1 MRTGRPKKALTLS
14 PENRE
19 RLESL
24 AHRARS
30 QPLLARRARVVLA
43 CAEGLDNRTVA
54 RKLRCLVA
62 MVGKWR
68 ARFLKAGLEALYD
81 EPRPGAPRTVSD
93 EQVEKVV
100 IQTLE
105 STPRGETHWSTR
117 GLAKATGLSRMTIS
131 RIWHA
136 FGLQP
141 HRTDTFQLSPDPQ
154 LIEKVRDIVGLYMN
168 PPEHALVL
176 CVDEKSQIQALD
188 RTQPLLPMQ
197 PGQLERGTHDYKR
210 NGTTSLFA
218 ALELKTNR
226 VIGQLHRRHRSLE
239 FRKFLDRIE
248 SQVPADL
255 DVHLIVDNYATHKT
269 AIIRKWF
276 AKRPRFHVHFTPTY
290 GSWINLVERW
300 FAELTHK
307 RIRRGVFRSVQDLE
321 SAIRE
326 FIDVHNEDPT
336 SFVWTRSAD
345 QILDSIARY
354 AQRTLAA
361 HSPALIARTTGTG
374 DEQRVVK
381 STQECDL
388 GMVVIVFRSWRWD
401 DARSGFGKKGC
412 GSRPR
417 CCRWE

>member
-1 MRTGRPKKALTLS
+1 MRTGRPKQPLTIT
-14 PENRE
+14 EEERE
-19 RLESL
+19 RLQAL

-30 QPLLARRARVVLA
+30 QAPLARRARVVLA
-43 CAEGLDNRTVA
+43 CAEGLDHQTVA
-54 RKLRCLVA
+54 RKLRCSVG

-68 ARFLKAGLEALYD
+68 ARFLKGRLEALYD
-81 EPRPGAPRTVSD
+81 EPRPGTPRKVSD
-93 EQVEKVV
+93 AQVEQVV

-141 HRTDTFQLSPDPQ
+141 HRTDTFKLSPDPQ

-168 PPEHALVL
+168 PPEHAVVF

-197 PGQLERGTHDYKR
+197 PGQWERGTHDYKR

-218 ALELKTNR
+218 ALELGTHR

-248 SQVPADL
+248 SQVPAEL
-255 DVHLIVDNYATHKT
+255 EVHLIADNYATHKT
-269 AIIRKWF
+269 AMIRKWF

-300 FAELTHK
+300 FAELTNK
-307 RIRRGVFRSVQDLE
+307 RIRRGVFRSVKDLE
-321 SAIRE
+321 TAIRE
-326 FIDVHNEDPT
+326 FIEVHNEDPT
-336 SFVWTRSAD
+336 PFVWTKTAD
-345 QILDSIARY
+345 QILASIARY
-354 AQRTLAA
+354 AQRTLTA
-361 HSPALIARTTGTG
+361 HPSRLIARTTGTG
-374 DEQRVVK
+374 D
-381 STQECDL
+381 
-388 GMVVIVFRSWRWD
+388 
-401 DARSGFGKKGC
+401 
-412 GSRPR
+412 
-417 CCRWE
+417 

>member
-1 MRTGRPKKALTLS
+1 MRTGRPKQPLILT
-14 PENRE
+14 EEERE

-54 RKLRCLVA
+54 RKLRASLG

-68 ARFLKAGLEALYD
+68 ARFLRERLEGLYD
-81 EPRPGAPRTVSD
+81 EPRPGAPRTVTD
-93 EQVEKVV
+93 AQVEQVVV
-100 IQTLE
+100 QTLE

-141 HRTDTFQLSPDPQ
+141 HRTDTFKLSPDPL
-154 LIEKVRDIVGLYMN
+154 LIEKVRDIVGLYIH

-188 RTQPLLPMQ
+188 RTQPLLPMR
-197 PGQLERGTHDYKR
+197 PGQLERRTHDYKR
-210 NGTTSLFA
+210 HGTTSLFA
-218 ALELKTNR
+218 ALELKTSR
-226 VIGQLHRRHRSLE
+226 VIGQLHRRHRSVE

-248 SQVPADL
+248 AHVPAGL
-255 DVHLIVDNYATHKT
+255 DIHLILDNYGTHKT

-300 FAELTHK
+300 FAELTNK
-307 RIRRGVFRSVQDLE
+307 RIRRGVFRSLQDLE
-321 SAIRE
+321 AAIRE
-326 FIDVHNEDPT
+326 SIDVHNEDPT
-336 SFVWTRSAD
+336 PFVWTKSAD
-345 QILDSIARY
+345 QILASMARY

-361 HSPALIARTTGTG
+361 HPA
-374 DEQRVVK
+374 
-381 STQECDL
+381 
-388 GMVVIVFRSWRWD
+388 
-401 DARSGFGKKGC
+401 
-412 GSRPR
+412 
-417 CCRWE
+417 

>member
-1 MRTGRPKKALTLS
+1 MRTGRPKQPLTIT
-14 PENRE
+14 EEERE

-30 QPLLARRARVVLA
+30 QALLARRARVVLG
-43 CAEGLDNRTVA
+43 CAEGIENQAVA
-54 RKLRCLVA
+54 RKLRCSVG

-68 ARFLKAGLEALYD
+68 ARFLKGGLEALYD

-93 EQVEKVV
+93 AEIEQVV

-131 RIWHA
+131 RIWRA

-141 HRTDTFQLSPDPQ
+141 HRTDTFKLSPDP
-154 LIEKVRDIVGLYMN
+154 LLVEKVRDIAGLYID
-168 PPEHALVL
+168 PPDHALVL

-210 NGTTSLFA
+210 NGTTALFA

-226 VIGQLHRRHRSLE
+226 VIGQLHRRHRSVE
-239 FRKFLDRIE
+239 FRKFLDTIE
-248 SQVPADL
+248 SQVPAGL

-290 GSWINLVERW
+290 GSWLRLVERW
-300 FAELTHK
+300 FAELTNK
-307 RIRRGVFRSVQDLE
+307 RIRRGAFRSVRELE
-321 SAIRE
+321 SAIRQ
-326 FIDVHNEDPT
+326 FIDVHNEDPKP
-336 SFVWTRSAD
+336 FVWTRTAD
-345 QILDSIARY
+345 QILASIARF
-354 AQRTLAA
+354 AQRTRAA
-361 HSPALIARTTGTG
+361 HPSGLIARTIGTG
-374 DEQRVVK
+374 D
-381 STQECDL
+381 
-388 GMVVIVFRSWRWD
+388 
-401 DARSGFGKKGC
+401 
-412 GSRPR
+412 
-417 CCRWE
+417 